1 MLKFA
6 LLGLLARDPK
16 HGYDLKNEL
25 EQALGGHWEINFG
38 QIYTTLARLER
49 DKQVRVIAEDQ
60 DGRGKKTY
68 QITPEGRK
76 DLAGWLAEPVEKPRQ
91 FRDEFFIKLIIGRLA
106 GESDPA
112 RIIDRQR
119 QAYLTQ
125 LRDLTA
131 LTKRAGDP
139 GIELMVEGAILHLQA
154 DLRWLDLCEE
164 RLDRGEFATPRNAER
179 KE

>member
-6 LLGLLARDPK
+6 LLGLLASDPK

-49 DKQVRVIAEDQ
+49 DELVQDTAKDR

-68 QITPEGRK
+68 RITPAGRRE
-76 DLAGWLAEPVEKPRQ
+76 LAAWFEKPVEKPRQ
-91 FRDEFFIKLIIGRLA
+91 MRDEFFIKLIVGRLA
-106 GESDPA
+106 GETDPV

-119 QAYLTQ
+119 EAYLTQ

-131 LTKRAGDP
+131 LAGRAGDP
-139 GIELMVEGAILHLQA
+139 NIDLMVEGAILHLQA
-154 DLRWLDLCEE
+154 DLRWVDLCEE
-164 RLDRGEFATPRNAER
+164 RLERGAPATARGGLR
-179 KE
+179 KD